1 MCEVVRV
8 FLVASVLER
17 ELSHFPAFPVMSKF
31 STWAKS
37 AFPVMSKFS
46 TWASGLQTVCV
57 VLAW

>member
-1 MCEVVRV
+1 MLEVQGVTE
-8 FLVASVLER
+8 LVMTLAE
-17 ELSHFPAFPVMSKF
+17 
-31 STWAKS
+31 S